1 MAEPRRPRQRI
12 LQVHPLL
19 RCNLRC
25 GHCYSDSSP
34 AQRAELPLGALRQ
47 TIEEAAA
54 LGYETLALSG
64 GEPFLWDGLVELA
77 AAARSLGLRVTVTTN
92 GTVVN
97 DALVDRVAPV
107 VDAVAVSIDG
117 PEAVHND
124 LRAAPW
130 AYERMLAGVEVLRR
144 RGIPFGFIHT
154 LTTRGVEHLPEVADV
169 AAAEGGRLLQIH
181 PLELTGRAAA
191 LVRGQRPAPTD
202 LSRAFAVTLALR
214 LAFEGTLTVQ
224 LDAHRV
230 ADLVADPWLAH
241 ADDAD
246 GAADP
251 VVEADRLGTLVV
263 EADGTIVPLAHS
275 FGRRFAVGTIFDDG
289 PSNGLYQGW
298 ARWVED
304 RHGAFTA
311 LARSALDRVADD
323 PSTKVIAWL
332 EHLTHTSRELIPTS
346 R

>member
-1 MAEPRRPRQRI
+1 MTEPRRPRQRI

-34 AQRAELPLGALRQ
+34 AARAELPLTALRR
-47 TIEEAAA
+47 TIEEATE

-64 GEPFLWDGLVELA
+64 GEPFLWNGLVELA
-77 AAARSLGLRVTVTTN
+77 TAARSLGMRVTVTTN

-107 VDAVAVSIDG
+107 IDAVAVSIDG

-124 LRAAPW
+124 LRAASW
-130 AYERMLAGVEVLRR
+130 AYRRMLTGVEVLRR

-154 LTTRGVEHLPEVADV
+154 LTAHGVEHLPEVADV
-169 AAAEGGRLLQIH
+169 AAAQSGRLLQIH

-191 LVRGQRPAPTD
+191 LLEGRRPAPTD

-214 LAFEGTLTVQ
+214 LAFEGTLAVQ

-241 ADDAD
+241 ADDGD
-246 GAADP
+246 TADP
-251 VVEADRLGTLVV
+251 EVEADRLGTLVV
-263 EADGTIVPLAHS
+263 EADGTIVPLAHG
-275 FGRRFAVGTIFDDG
+275 FGRRYAVGTILGDD
-289 PSNGLYQGW
+289 PASGLSRGW
-298 ARWVED
+298 TRWVED
-304 RHGAFTA
+304 RRGAFTA
-311 LARSALDRVADD
+311 LTRATLDHAADD
-323 PSTKVIAWL
+323 PRVKVIAWL
-332 EHLTHTSRELIPTS
+332 EHLTRASHELIPTMH
-346 R
+346 